1 MIMQE
6 TASQIIGFAPDAL
19 WVTIGVLIAAGII
32 VKLGMDLIIKA
43 RELRTPKVQDEK
55 SVQDK
60 LEKDH
65 KRLTALEETTARQ
78 DEELKLILRSQMA
91 IIHHMEDGN
100 GINKLKET
108 REDIEEYLISGKIK
122 ERKGEKL

>member
-1 MIMQE
+1 MIMLE
-6 TASQIIGFAPDAL
+6 TASQIIGFVPDAL

-32 VKLGMDLIIKA
+32 VKLGMDLVIKA
-43 RELRTPKVQDEK
+43 RELRKPKVQDEK

-60 LEKDH
+60 LEQDH

-122 ERKGEKL
+122 VRKGEKI

>member
-1 MIMQE
+1 ME
-6 TASQIIGFAPDAL
+6 TANKIIGFAPEAL
-19 WVTIGVLIAAGII
+19 WITIGVLIAVGVI
-32 VKLGMDLIIKA
+32 VKLGMDLVIKS
-43 RELRTPKVQDEK
+43 RELRKPKVNDEK
-55 SVQDK
+55 SSQEK
-60 LEKDH
+60 LQSYH
-65 KRLTALEETTARQ
+65 ARLTKLEETTTRQ

-122 ERKGEKL
+122 ERKGE

>member
-1 MIMQE
+1 MIKME
-6 TASQIIGFAPDAL
+6 TANKIIGFAPEAL
-19 WVTIGVLIAAGII
+19 WITIGVLIAVGVI
-32 VKLGMDLIIKA
+32 VKLGMDLVIKS
-43 RELRTPKVQDEK
+43 RELRKPKVNDEK
-55 SVQDK
+55 SSQEK
-60 LEKDH
+60 LHSYHE
-65 KRLTALEETTARQ
+65 RLTKLEETTTRQ

-122 ERKGEKL
+122 ERKGE

>member
-1 MIMQE
+1 ME
-6 TASQIIGFAPDAL
+6 TANKIIGFAPEAL
-19 WVTIGVLIAAGII
+19 WITIGVLIAVGVIA
-32 VKLGMDLIIKA
+32 KLGMDLVIKS
-43 RELRTPKVQDEK
+43 RELRKPKVNDEK
-55 SVQDK
+55 SSQEK
-60 LEKDH
+60 LHSYHE
-65 KRLTALEETTARQ
+65 RLTKLEETTTRQ

-122 ERKGEKL
+122 ERKGD

>member
-1 MIMQE
+1 ME
-6 TASQIIGFAPDAL
+6 TANKIIGFAPEAL
-19 WVTIGVLIAAGII
+19 WITIGVLIAVGVI
-32 VKLGMDLIIKA
+32 VKLGMDLVIKS
-43 RELRTPKVQDEK
+43 RELRKPKVNDEK
-55 SVQDK
+55 NSQEK
-60 LEKDH
+60 LQSYHE
-65 KRLTALEETTARQ
+65 RLTKLEETTTRQ

-122 ERKGEKL
+122 ERKGD

>member
-1 MIMQE
+1 ME
-6 TASQIIGFAPDAL
+6 TANKIIGFAPEAL
-19 WVTIGVLIAAGII
+19 WITIGVLIAVGVI
-32 VKLGMDLIIKA
+32 VKLGMDLVIKS
-43 RELRTPKVQDEK
+43 RELRKPKVNDEK
-55 SVQDK
+55 SSQEK
-60 LEKDH
+60 LQSYH
-65 KRLTALEETTARQ
+65 ARLTKLEETTTRQ

-122 ERKGEKL
+122 ERKGD

>member
-1 MIMQE
+1 MMMQE
-6 TASQIIGFAPDAL
+6 AADKIIGFAPGAL
-19 WVTIGVLIAAGII
+19 WITIGVLIALGVIA
-32 VKLGMDLIIKA
+32 KLGMDLIIKT
-43 RELRTPKVQDEK
+43 RELRKPKVNDERT
-55 SVQDK
+55 VQEK
-60 LEKDH
+60 LQSDH
-65 KRLTALEETTARQ
+65 ERLTKLEETTRRQ

-122 ERKGEKL
+122 ERKGD

>member
-1 MIMQE
+1 ME
-6 TASQIIGFAPDAL
+6 TANKIIGFAPEAL
-19 WVTIGVLIAAGII
+19 WITIGVLIAVGVI
-32 VKLGMDLIIKA
+32 VKLGMDLVIKS
-43 RELRTPKVQDEK
+43 RELRKPKVNDEK
-55 SVQDK
+55 SSQEK
-60 LEKDH
+60 LHSYHE
-65 KRLTALEETTARQ
+65 RLTKLEETTTRQ

-122 ERKGEKL
+122 ERKGE

>member
-1 MIMQE
+1 MQE
-6 TASQIIGFAPDAL
+6 QASQIIGFTPDAL

-32 VKLGMDLIIKA
+32 VRLGMDLIIKA
-43 RELRTPKVQDEK
+43 RELRKPKVQDEK
-55 SVQDK
+55 TIQDK
-60 LEKDH
+60 LKADH
-65 KRLTALEETTARQ
+65 ERLTALETTTARQ

>member
-1 MIMQE
+1 ME
-6 TASQIIGFAPDAL
+6 TANKIIGFAPEAL
-19 WVTIGVLIAAGII
+19 WITIGVLIAVGVI
-32 VKLGMDLIIKA
+32 VKLGMDLVIKS
-43 RELRTPKVQDEK
+43 RELRKPKVNDEK
-55 SVQDK
+55 SSQEK
-60 LEKDH
+60 LHSYHE
-65 KRLTALEETTARQ
+65 RLTKLEETTTRQ

-122 ERKGEKL
+122 ERKGD

>member
-1 MIMQE
+1 ME
-6 TASQIIGFAPDAL
+6 AANKIIGFAPEAL
-19 WVTIGVLIAAGII
+19 WITIGVLIAVGVI
-32 VKLGMDLIIKA
+32 VKLGMDLVIKS
-43 RELRTPKVQDEK
+43 RELRKPKVNDEK
-55 SVQDK
+55 SSQEK
-60 LEKDH
+60 LQSYHE
-65 KRLTALEETTARQ
+65 RLTKLEETTTRQ

-122 ERKGEKL
+122 ERKGD

>member
-1 MIMQE
+1 MLE
-6 TASQIIGFAPDAL
+6 TASQIIGFVPDAL
-19 WVTIGVLIAAGII
+19 WVTIGVLIAVGII
-32 VKLGMDLIIKA
+32 VKLGMDLVIKA
-43 RELRTPKVQDEK
+43 RELRKPKVKDEK

-60 LEKDH
+60 LEQDH

-100 GINKLKET
+100 DINKLKET

-122 ERKGEKL
+122 VRKGEKI

>member
-1 MIMQE
+1 MQE
-6 TASQIIGFAPDAL
+6 TASQIIGFVPDAL
-19 WVTIGVLIAAGII
+19 WVTIGVLIAVGII
-32 VKLGMDLIIKA
+32 VKLGMDLVIKA
-43 RELRTPKVQDEK
+43 RELRKPKVKDEK

-60 LEKDH
+60 LEQDH

-122 ERKGEKL
+122 IRKGEKI

>member
-1 MIMQE
+1 MQE
-6 TASQIIGFAPDAL
+6 TASQIIGFVPDAL
-19 WVTIGVLIAAGII
+19 WVTIGVLIAVGII
-32 VKLGMDLIIKA
+32 VKLGMDLVIKA
-43 RELRTPKVQDEK
+43 RELRKPKVKDEK

-60 LEKDH
+60 LEQDH

-122 ERKGEKL
+122 ARKGEKI